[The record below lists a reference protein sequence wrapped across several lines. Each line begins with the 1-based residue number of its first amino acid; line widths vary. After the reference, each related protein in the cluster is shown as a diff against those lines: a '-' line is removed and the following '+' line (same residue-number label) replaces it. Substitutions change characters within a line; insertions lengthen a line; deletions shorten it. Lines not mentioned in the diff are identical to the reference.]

1 MMKLFPLCRLR
12 YNFTSN
18 VEIIHVSLWD
28 LCSNLSNEIKNELD
42 VISFALLYIHIPDG
56 IEFINQLHLQEIIS
70 YQLGFSP

>member
-1 MMKLFPLCRLR
+1 MMKVFPLCRLR

-42 VISFALLYIHIPDG
+42 VISFALLCIHIPDG
-56 IEFINQLHLQEIIS
+56 IEYIT
-70 YQLGFSP
+70 